1 MAGMTTAQ
9 RLSIAPGARLWF
21 SPIEWLSM
29 LGPLPPGVVM
39 AGDFASSTVAIVFI
53 SDSGSARWFLDGH
66 RTAINMPR
74 ALWICYPTLGSPA
87 FNRTMLQTT
96 LVGHGLQILG
106 EVPFDA
112 SWTALAVRHF
122 VPGQPPHGA

>member
-1 MAGMTTAQ
+1 MPDMTIAG

-29 LGPLPPGVVM
+29 LGPLPPSVVVT
-39 AGDFASSTVAIVFI
+39 GDFAASTVALMFV
-53 SDSGSARWFLDGH
+53 SDTGSVRWFLDRH

-74 ALWICYPTLGSPA
+74 ALWICYPTLGRPD
-87 FNRTMLQTT
+87 FNRGMLQTM
-96 LVGHGLQILG
+96 LVGHGLQVTA

-122 VPGQPPHGA
+122 VPGQPPR